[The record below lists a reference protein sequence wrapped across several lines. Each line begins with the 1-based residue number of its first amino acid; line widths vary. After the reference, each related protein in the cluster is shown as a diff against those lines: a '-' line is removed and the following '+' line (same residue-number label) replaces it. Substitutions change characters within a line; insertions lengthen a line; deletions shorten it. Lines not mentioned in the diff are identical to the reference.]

1 MQATTAP
8 RSGDILVVD
17 DNRMSRTQLAH
28 MLRERGH
35 QVTLAENGREALATL
50 RVRPQDRK
58 FDVVLLDLLMPE
70 MDGFEALQLIK
81 GSPELREVVVIV
93 TSALEE
99 MESVVRCIELGAED
113 YLTKP
118 VDPILLQARLK
129 NTLEKKQMRD
139 LERAYL
145 QQEMALR
152 QSEKLAT
159 LGKLCAGIAHE
170 LNNPAA
176 AAQRGASQLITAVA
190 RAQESQRQLWQHTLT
205 AAQEAMLAEIATTI
219 GARAKEPLVL
229 DSLTR
234 TDREDEVMDWLTTYH
249 LRDAWDHAADL
260 VALGYEQ
267 ASLQALAAPFTPD
280 LMPAVVAWI
289 SANFTLLSLASEIG
303 DTTHRI
309 SEIVRALKSY
319 TYMDQAP
326 VQQVDVHRGL
336 EDTLTILRHKWKERI
351 TIQRDYA
358 EKLPLIEAYGSEL
371 NQAWTNLID
380 NAIGAIEHA
389 GQLLLQTGQQDDWIV
404 VTIQDNGPGIPAAI
418 QTKIFDPFFTTKA
431 PGEGT
436 GLGLSIVHNIITQK
450 HKGQITVDSQ
460 AGCTRFEIRLPIHQ

>member
-1 MQATTAP
+1 MQANPAP
-8 RSGDILVVD
+8 WSGEILVVD

-28 MLRERGH
+28 MLRQHGY
-35 QVTLAENGREALATL
+35 QVTVAEDGRTALATL
-50 RVRPQDRK
+50 RAQPQERQ

-70 MDGFEALQLIK
+70 MDGFEVLQQIK
-81 GSPELREVVVIV
+81 GSTELHEVVVIV

-129 NTLEKKQMRD
+129 NTLEKKQRRD

-152 QSEKLAT
+152 QNEKLAT

-190 RAQESQRQLWQHTLT
+190 RTQESQRQLWQHPLT
-205 AAQEAMLAEIATTI
+205 EAQEAMLAEIMTTI
-219 GARAKEPLVL
+219 ETRAKEPLVL
-229 DSLTR
+229 DSLAR
-234 TDREDEVMDWLTTYH
+234 TDREDEVMTWLTKYN

-260 VALGYEQ
+260 VVLGYEE
-267 ASLQALAAPFTPD
+267 ASLQSLAAPFSPE
-280 LMPAVVAWI
+280 LIPVLIAWI

-326 VQQVDVHRGL
+326 VQQVDVHRGI

-351 TIQRDYA
+351 AIQRDYA
-358 EKLPLIEAYGSEL
+358 ENLPLIEAYGSEL
-371 NQAWTNLID
+371 NQAWTNLLD
-380 NAIGAIEHA
+380 NAIGAMGQS
-389 GQLLLQTGQQDDWIV
+389 GQLIVQTRQQGEWVV
-404 VTIQDNGPGIPAAI
+404 VTIEDNGPGIPEAI
-418 QTKIFDPFFTTKA
+418 QAKIFDPFFTTKA

-460 AGCTRFEIRLPIHQ
+460 PGRTRFEIRLPIHQ